1 MDSTSRPSYRDL
13 TPDQRK
19 QLCNGVGSDW
29 MPRWLRKLLTLLSG
43 WFFDEASWCHH
54 DFGYTIGYTE
64 VHRLEY
70 DRKFLAAMLRDADR
84 LSGLKRMTAQLLAR
98 VFYRSVRAF
107 GGKSFYYADRYRTM
121 DELFL

>member
-13 TPDQRK
+13 TPDQK
-19 QLCNGVGSDW
+19 AALCNGVGSDW
-29 MPRWLRKLLTLLSG
+29 MPRWLRKLLTLLSR

-64 VHRLEY
+64 AHRLEY
-70 DRKFLAAMLRDADR
+70 DRKFLAAMLQDAGR
-84 LSGLKRMTAQLLAR
+84 LSGLKRMAAWLLAWI
-98 VFYRSVRAF
+98 FYRSVRAF

-121 DELFL
+121 DDLFL